1 MFKIKGS
8 FIIVFQKKSLWC
20 YKTKSS
26 YGMWKKNNKLCT
38 NDVLNMLYKNYLE
51 KKEYRNHGIIIKM
64 KKQIFKKVKKKVHS
78 KKNIQKIVLEI

>member
-8 FIIVFQKKSLWC
+8 FIIVFQKKRLWC

-26 YGMWKKNNKLCT
+26 YGMWKKNNKLCI

-51 KKEYRNHGIIIKM
+51 KKRI
-64 KKQIFKKVKKKVHS
+64 
-78 KKNIQKIVLEI
+78 

>member
-64 KKQIFKKVKKKVHS
+64 KKKYLKK
-78 KKNIQKIVLEI
+78 

>member
-8 FIIVFQKKSLWC
+8 FIIVFQKKRLWC

-51 KKEYRNHGIIIKM
+51 KKKEYRNHGIIIKM
-64 KKQIFKKVKKKVHS
+64 KKKVHS